1 MLILIYSRIW
11 EKLTSFCR
19 KFNLS
24 AITNLILD
32 NKQGWLDILFIT
44 THATF
49 WNGSKIESHFDKL
62 FAIKYRFRHAGKAGG
77 ASNDY
82 VVGAAGTVDNQQI
95 AIVIPVAHDA
105 YVFILRVKHQIS
117 RLGLVPRDVGTVGVL
132 HVDTAAVAYDVLSIR
147 DIVKYPID
155 K

>member
-1 MLILIYSRIW
+1 M
-11 EKLTSFCR
+11 
-19 KFNLS
+19 
-24 AITNLILD
+24 
-32 NKQGWLDILFIT
+32 
-44 THATF
+44 
-49 WNGSKIESHFDKL
+49 HFDKL

-132 HVDTAAVAYDVLSIR
+132 GMGAPAVTNYILAPGGV
-147 DIVKYPID
+147 VKGPI
-155 K
+155 KHAGTVQAEGPVGV